1 MIALRAIPF
10 SFNILWQ
17 YIIVFPIMVCGLI
30 GLTLLAFIVTFD
42 IYILYARNGMGDF
55 RGTFALIATSAL
67 FAILLSAI
75 YSFPM
80 LIGLRLGLTTR
91 GHKPAV
97 NFWKLILPA
106 AGYGLLVG
114 FATTLIAMI
123 AAFFYL
129 RSVSLSVNDIV
140 VLLENATLDYVLT
153 KVVTDIPMMVKLS
166 TVSWLGFTAFYTA
179 LLVPLASVAIGRD
192 PSGNPHTPLAGFG
205 AGFVPLLALV
215 IIVYLMSELSL
226 PALESFAALIGQGDR
241 LSGTLTIIDL
251 MADEKIP
258 FQWSRDIG
266 IVLGLSLVFWLWTIS
281 LLSAGA
287 TLVYIDR
294 FDKHKA
300 ERAEKMKVER
310 LAPEEARALWKQ
322 RMPGH
327 APT

>member
-17 YIIVFPIMVCGLI
+17 YIIVFPIMVCGLA
-30 GLTLLAFIVTFD
+30 GLSFLAIIVAFQLFFRSGSAEAGAFAVGALFVTLLA
-42 IYILYARNGMGDF
+42 
-55 RGTFALIATSAL
+55 
-67 FAILLSAI
+67 AI

-80 LIGLRLGLTTR
+80 LIGMRLGLTTR
-91 GHKPAV
+91 GHKPAG
-97 NFWKLILPA
+97 NFWSLIIPA
-106 AGYGLLVG
+106 SGYGLLVG
-114 FATTLIAMI
+114 LMTALISLAL
-123 AAFFYL
+123 AFFYM
-129 RSVSLSVNDIV
+129 RSISMS
-140 VLLENATLDYVLT
+140 
-153 KVVTDIPMMVKLS
+153 VTDIRVLFENASPEYIARYVLSDIPLLVKF
-166 TVSWLGFTAFYTA
+166 VVIGWVIFTAFYAA

-192 PSGNPHTPLAGFG
+192 PSGNPHTPFAGFG

-215 IIVYLMSELSL
+215 LLGYALSEISV
-226 PALESFAALIGQGDR
+226 PAAEWFAGLIGQGDR
-241 LSGTLTIIDL
+241 LAGILTIIDL
-251 MADEKIP
+251 MADDQIP
-258 FQWSRDIG
+258 LQWNWEIG
-266 IVLGLSLVFWLWTIS
+266 TVLIIGLIFWLWTIS